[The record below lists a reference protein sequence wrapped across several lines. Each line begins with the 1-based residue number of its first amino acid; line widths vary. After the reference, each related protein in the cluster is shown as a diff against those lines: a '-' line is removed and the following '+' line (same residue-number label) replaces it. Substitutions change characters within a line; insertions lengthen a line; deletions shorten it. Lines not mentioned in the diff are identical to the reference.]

1 MRQTI
6 SGMVAAVAV
15 MMTAGAAPAMAC
27 GGGLFQSSCSPCA
40 YSAPCAPAYVAPIA
54 TGCGTGCGG
63 YGYGYG
69 GYTGYAHQQLADP
82 EQQYYYVNQGPTYT
96 GPDSFAPEPVYR
108 EGSVSGYRGYRHRS
122 LRYGYRSDRYV
133 GEAPVYRPH
142 RHFRPYRGYSDYRYS
157 ARPSVRYGY
166 APRHSF
172 APRYRLPP
180 RVYGGHHSMRYGAPM
195 MPRHYGRHD
204 RVLRRYY

>member
-6 SGMVAAVAV
+6 SGMVAAIAV

-27 GGGLFQSSCSPCA
+27 GGGLFQGSCSPV
-40 YSAPCAPAYVAPIA
+40 YVAPIA
-54 TGCGTGCGG
+54 TGCNTGCGSYGG

-82 EQQYYYVNQGPTYT
+82 EQQYYYVNQGPTYN

-108 EGSVSGYRGYRHRS
+108 EDSVSGYRGYRHRS

-133 GEAPVYRPH
+133 DEAPVYRPH

-195 MPRHYGRHD
+195 MPRHYGHRD

>member
-6 SGMVAAVAV
+6 SGMVAAIAV

-27 GGGLFQSSCSPCA
+27 GGGLFQGSCSPCG
-40 YSAPCAPAYVAPIA
+40 YSAPCAPVYVPPVA
-54 TGCGTGCGG
+54 TGCDSGCGG
-63 YGYGYG
+63 YGGYGYS
-69 GYTGYAHQQLADP
+69 HQRLADP

-96 GPDSFAPEPVYR
+96 GPGSFAPEPVYR
-108 EGSVSGYRGYRHRS
+108 EDSVSGYRGYRHRS
-122 LRYGYRSDRYV
+122 LRYGYRSDRFV
-133 GEAPVYRPH
+133 DEAPVYRPH

-195 MPRHYGRHD
+195 MPRHYGHRD